1 MIYTVTLNP
10 AIDLSL
16 RVRDGLM
23 PGSINKSFGIRT
35 CPGGKGINVS
45 KTLKVLGKDSVVC
58 AGLCGEDGN
67 KLLDML
73 KTDFEVLS
81 ISYPSGNT
89 RTNIKITG
97 ENGVTTDINGEG
109 PLYDSGSI
117 EQFKGLLSGRLK
129 IGDIVVISGRPPL
142 GSPSDIYADLI
153 RCFGSAEG
161 VRVILDSAGKYL
173 QEGLKAKPFA
183 VKPTCEELG
192 IQNDPDCALE
202 EARNIVSQGI
212 SCCLISMGS
221 DGAVFADSSRTS
233 LYSKALDVKV
243 CCTTG
248 CGDAMTAGL
257 AYALGESM
265 TPEDTFRL
273 CMALAS
279 AEAETEGTDPP
290 LKERVTGLYGEDRFC
305 GQKEESILQT

>member
-16 RVRDGLM
+16 RVSDGLM
-23 PGSINKSFGIRT
+23 PGSINKSYGMRT

-45 KTLKVLGKDSVVC
+45 KTLKVLGKESVVC
-58 AGLCGEDGN
+58 AGLCGEDGD
-67 KLLDML
+67 KLFDML
-73 KTDFEVLS
+73 KNDFEVLS
-81 ISYPSGNT
+81 IRYPAGNT
-89 RTNIKITG
+89 RTNIKISG

-109 PLYDSGSI
+109 PLYDRDSVERFKELLKGRLNNGDTVVLSGS
-117 EQFKGLLSGRLK
+117 
-129 IGDIVVISGRPPL
+129 PPS
-142 GSPSDIYADLI
+142 GSPSGIYADLI
-153 RCFGSAEG
+153 RCFSSVEG
-161 VRVILDSAGKYL
+161 VSVILDCAGDYL
-173 QEGLKAKPFA
+173 KEGLKALPSA

-192 IQNDPDCALE
+192 LDNDPECTME
-202 EARNIVSQGI
+202 EVRNIVSKGI
-212 SCCLISMGS
+212 QRCLISMGGE
-221 DGAVFADSSRTS
+221 GAVFADRDQPP
-233 LYSKALDVKV
+233 LYLKAMDVKV

-257 AYALGESM
+257 AYAFDEGM

-290 LKERVTGLYGEDRFC
+290 LKERVTELYCGNPFC
-305 GQKEESILQT
+305 DQ